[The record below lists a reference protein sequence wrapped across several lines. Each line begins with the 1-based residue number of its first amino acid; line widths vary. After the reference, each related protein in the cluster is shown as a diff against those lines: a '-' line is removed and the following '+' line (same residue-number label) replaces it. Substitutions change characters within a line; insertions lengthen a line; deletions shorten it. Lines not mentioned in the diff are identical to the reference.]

1 MKKQVSTAFLISAAS
16 VALGGCATYTG
27 APQKIAYF
35 IVPCDTPGAFTAQP
49 VSADDTPVKDIA
61 QKSASVTGGAAEP
74 DAKPAATCL
83 IAASNA
89 RPWSAAYSGYGYP
102 PYYSRPRYYSGGIG
116 VVLHGGGHRSGH
128 HGGGHRR
135 H

>member
-1 MKKQVSTAFLISAAS
+1 MKKQVSTAFLISAA
-16 VALGGCATYTG
+16 AITLGGCATYTNT
-27 APQKIAYF
+27 PEKIVYF
-35 IVPCDTPGAFTAQP
+35 IVPCNIPGAFAAQP
-49 VSADDTPVKDIA
+49 VSADDTPATDMA
-61 QKSASVTGGAAEP
+61 QKSASVTGGAAEQV
-74 DAKPAATCL
+74 AKTTTTCL

-89 RPWSAAYSGYGYP
+89 RPWGSAYSGYGYP
-102 PYYSRPRYYSGGIG
+102 PYFSRPRYYGGIG

>member
-1 MKKQVSTAFLISAAS
+1 MKKQVSTAFLISAA
-16 VALGGCATYTG
+16 AITLGGCATYTNT
-27 APQKIAYF
+27 PQKIAYF
-35 IVPCDTPGAFTAQP
+35 IVPCNTPGAFVAQP
-49 VSADDTPVKDIA
+49 VNTADTPVTDLSREPA
-61 QKSASVTGGAAEP
+61 SATGVATEQVAET
-74 DAKPAATCL
+74 ATTCL

-89 RPWSAAYSGYGYP
+89 RPWGSAYSGYGYP
-102 PYYSRPRYYSGGIG
+102 PYYSRPRYFGGIG

>member
-1 MKKQVSTAFLISAAS
+1 MKKQVSTAFLISAA
-16 VALGGCATYTG
+16 AITLGGCATYTST
-27 APQKIAYF
+27 PQKIAYF
-35 IVPCDTPGAFTAQP
+35 IVPCNTSGAFAAQA
-49 VSADDTPVKDIA
+49 VSIADTPVTNLA
-61 QKSASVTGGAAEP
+61 QEPASATGVASEEGS
-74 DAKPAATCL
+74 KTSTTCL

-89 RPWSAAYSGYGYP
+89 RPWGSAYSGYGYP
-102 PYYSRPRYYSGGIG
+102 PYYSRPRYYEGGIG